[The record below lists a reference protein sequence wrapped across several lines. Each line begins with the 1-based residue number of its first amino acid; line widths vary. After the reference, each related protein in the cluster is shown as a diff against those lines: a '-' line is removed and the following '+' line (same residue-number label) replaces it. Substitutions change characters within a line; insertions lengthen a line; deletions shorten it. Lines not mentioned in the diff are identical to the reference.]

1 MERAFEPMRPLRFS
15 VIFASQWTIA
25 GQKMYKIQTLNN
37 ISVVGLDRF
46 PRGDYE
52 IASEISNPDA
62 ILVRSAK
69 MHDMTLPASVQAIG
83 RAGAGVNNI
92 PVDAMTKAGIP
103 VFNAPGA
110 NANAVK
116 ELVLAGMLM
125 AARNIGQAWRFAAG
139 LSGDDGT
146 INKAVEAGKK
156 NFVGFELPGRT
167 LGVIG
172 LGAIGVK
179 VANAARALGMK
190 VIGYDPTITVRAAWA
205 LDADVQQAL
214 SVDDLVARADFITF
228 HVPLTDT
235 TRNMINADRLKLMK
249 KRSVLLNFAR
259 NGIIDDEAAVR
270 SLDAGHLYA
279 YICDFPSNLLKDH
292 PRVITLPH
300 LGAST
305 AEAEENCAVMVAD
318 QVRDWLENG
327 NVSNAVNFPEISL
340 PRAEGG
346 YRIAVVNS
354 NVPNMLG
361 QISTDL
367 AEAGLNIIDMLNKSR
382 GEIAVT
388 LIDADGPPPEEA
400 LQRIAGIDGV
410 LSVRCLGCG

>member
-1 MERAFEPMRPLRFS
+1 
-15 VIFASQWTIA
+15 
-25 GQKMYKIQTLNN
+25 MYKIQTLNN
-37 ISVVGLDRF
+37 ISVAGLDRL
-46 PRGDYE
+46 PRDQYE
-52 IASEISNPDA
+52 IASELSSPDA

-69 MHDMTLPASVQAIG
+69 MHDLKLPPSVKAIG

-92 PVDAMTKAGIP
+92 PVDAMTATGIP

-116 ELVLAGMLM
+116 ELVVAGMLM
-125 AARNIGQAWRFAAG
+125 AARNIGQAWRFAADLG
-139 LSGDDGT
+139 GT
-146 INKAVEAGKK
+146 DPEINKAVEAGKK
-156 NFVGFELPGRT
+156 QFVGFELPGRT
-167 LGVIG
+167 LGVVG

-179 VANAARALGMK
+179 VANAARALGMH

-205 LDADVQQAL
+205 LESDVEQAL
-214 SVDDLVARADFITF
+214 SVDDLVAKSDFITF

-235 TRNMINADRLKLMK
+235 TRSMINAERLQLMK
-249 KRSVLLNFAR
+249 PRSVLLNFAR
-259 NGIIDDEAAVR
+259 NGIIDDAAVV
-270 SLDAGHLYA
+270 SALEEGHLYA
-279 YICDFPSNLLKDH
+279 YVCDFPSNLLKDH

-305 AEAEENCAVMVAD
+305 AEAEENCAIMVAE

-327 NVSNAVNFPEISL
+327 NVTNSVNFPEINL
-340 PRAEGG
+340 PRAEDGF
-346 YRIAVVNS
+346 RIAVVNS

-361 QISTDL
+361 QVSTDL

-388 LIDADGPPPEEA
+388 LIDVDQAPSDA
-400 LQRIAGIDGV
+400 AVQRIRDIDGV
-410 LSVRCLGCG
+410 LSVRCLGCT